1 MNRSIRELD
10 AAELTAV
17 SGGASDVSQG
27 IETAQHIGGDL
38 SFWSGVAAIAG
49 GPSPGAAQFATV
61 GFMIGSL
68 TRDFIMKK

>member
-17 SGGASDVSQG
+17 SGGASQV
-27 IETAQHIGGDL
+27 IETAQHIGGEV
-38 SFWSGVAAIAG
+38 SFWSGVGAIAG
-49 GPSPGAAQFATV
+49 GPVPGAAQFATA

-68 TRDFIMKK
+68 TRDFILK